1 MKQLLITITAV
12 VLVGCATTQQPEP
25 PIAKAPDISINQAI
39 FDGNIEVTKQHM
51 TGGLDVNAI
60 DAGGWTPLHW
70 AASKGCKKT
79 IKLLLAN
86 GANINA
92 IAATG
97 RTPLDYTLLQ
107 NITETID
114 FLRKHG
120 GKTSEE
126 LKAEGK

>member
-1 MKQLLITITAV
+1 MRHLLITIAAV
-12 VLVGCATTQQPEP
+12 VLVGCATTQQPESS
-25 PIAKAPDISINQAI
+25 IAKAPDISINQAI
-39 FDGNIEVTKQHM
+39 FDGNIDVTKQHL
-51 TGGLDVNAI
+51 TGGVDVNSI
-60 DAGGWTPLHW
+60 DAGGWAPLHW

-97 RTPLDYTLLQ
+97 RTPLDYSLLN